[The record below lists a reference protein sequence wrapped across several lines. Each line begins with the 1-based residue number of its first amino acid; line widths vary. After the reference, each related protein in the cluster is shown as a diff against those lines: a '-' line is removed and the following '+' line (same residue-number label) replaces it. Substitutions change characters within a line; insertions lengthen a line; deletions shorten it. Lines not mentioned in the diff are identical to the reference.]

1 MIELECK
8 NLCVGYDG
16 RAVAENI
23 NFCAQTGDYLY
34 IVGENGAGKS
44 TLMKTILGLLKPVGG
59 EIKFGDLLK
68 QTDVGYI
75 PQQTEAQK
83 DFPASVYEVVLSGC
97 VSRGKF
103 SPFYSKKQKET
114 AINNMKL
121 LGIDGIIKKSY
132 RELSGGQQQRV
143 LLARALCA
151 AKRILLLDEPVAGL
165 DPIVTRELYD
175 VIKRLN
181 EEQKMTIIMIS
192 HDMEA
197 AVKYAS
203 HVLFVANPCF
213 FGSADEFSKSE
224 FCKKSVGA
232 AVALAKTARNTAAN
246 A

>member
-16 RAVAENI
+16 KAVASNI
-23 NFCAQTGDYLY
+23 NFSVNGGDYLY

-44 TLMKTILGLLKPVGG
+44 TLMKTVLGLLKPISG
-59 EIKFGDLLK
+59 EIKFGNELK
-68 QTDVGYI
+68 QTDIGYI

-83 DFPASVYEVVLSGC
+83 EFPASVYEVVVSGC

-103 SPFYSKKQKET
+103 SPFYSKKQRET
-114 AINNMKL
+114 ALENMEL
-121 LGIDGIIKKSY
+121 LEIGGLIKKSY

-151 AKRILLLDEPVAGL
+151 AKRILLLDEPIAGL
-165 DPIVTRELYD
+165 DPIVTRELYEL
-175 VIKRLN
+175 IKWLN
-181 EEQKMTIIMIS
+181 EKQKMTIVMIS

-197 AVKYAS
+197 ALKYAS

-213 FGSADEFSKSE
+213 FGSANEFSKSE
-224 FCKKSVGA
+224 FCVKSVGS
-232 AVALAKTARNTAAN
+232 VGALAKIEQNRAAN
-246 A
+246 V